1 MTDQQLS
8 RREQNKTATRRAIA
22 DATLGL
28 VRSKGAG
35 QFTIDDIAEA
45 AGISRRTFFNYFP
58 STSAALNVAMEDFLD
73 GVLGHF
79 QARPQNENI
88 VDSMLHAL
96 SQPADPAN
104 LAVMAELHGLAEKH
118 PDMARVHLEAWD
130 QAEHRIVD
138 SLRTRLGQETD
149 PFYTGTLVAAVLACG
164 RSAFAQWQ
172 YRTQGE
178 ITPQT
183 LKLLEE
189 LFTEAIGFLRDG
201 FSR

>member
-1 MTDQQLS
+1 VSEQQIS

-28 VRSKGAG
+28 VRARGAG
-35 QFTIDDIAEA
+35 QFTVDDIAEA

-79 QARPQNENI
+79 QARPHNENI
-88 VDSMLHAL
+88 VDSMLNAL

-104 LAVMAELHGLAEKH
+104 LAVMAELHGLAEEH

-138 SLRTRLGQETD
+138 SLRTRLGQDTD

-164 RSAFAQWQ
+164 RSAFAEWQ
-172 YRTQGE
+172 RRTQGA
-178 ITPQT
+178 INPQT

-189 LFTEAIGFLRDG
+189 LFSEAIGFLRDG

>member
-1 MTDQQLS
+1 MTEQQVS
-8 RREQNKTATRRAIA
+8 RRQQNKTATRRAIA
-22 DATLGL
+22 DATLEL
-28 VRSKGAG
+28 VRSRGAG

-58 STSAALNVAMEDFLD
+58 STTAALNVAMEDFLD

-79 QARPQNENI
+79 QARPHNENI

-104 LAVMAELHGLAEKH
+104 LAVMAELHGLAEQN

-130 QAEHRIVD
+130 HAEHRIVD
-138 SLRTRLGQETD
+138 SLQARLGQEAD
-149 PFYTGTLVAAVLACG
+149 PFYTSTLVAAVLACG
-164 RSAFAQWQ
+164 RTAFAQWQ
-172 YRTQGE
+172 HRTRGK

-183 LKLLEE
+183 LTLLEE
-189 LFTEAIGFLRDG
+189 LFSEAIGFLRDG

>member
-1 MTDQQLS
+1 MSEQQIS

-28 VRSKGAG
+28 VRARGAG
-35 QFTIDDIAEA
+35 QFTVDDIAEA

-58 STSAALNVAMEDFLD
+58 STSAALNVTMEDFLD

-79 QARPQNENI
+79 QARPHNENI
-88 VDSMLHAL
+88 VDSMLNAL

-104 LAVMAELHGLAEKH
+104 LAVMAELHGLAEEH

-138 SLRTRLGQETD
+138 SLRTRLGQDTD

-164 RSAFAQWQ
+164 RSAFAEWQ
-172 YRTQGE
+172 RRTQGA
-178 ITPQT
+178 INPQT

-189 LFTEAIGFLRDG
+189 LFSEAIGFLRDG

>member
-172 YRTQGE
+172 HRTQGE

>member
-1 MTDQQLS
+1 VTDQQLS

-172 YRTQGE
+172 HRTQGE